1 MGNLLQ
7 DIRYAL
13 RTLAKTPAFTLT
25 VVLVLA
31 LGIGANSTIFSVVNG
46 VLLRP
51 LPYPEPGR
59 LVMIWEDYQRVGGP
73 AREWTNPADFN
84 DWRTMSASFAE
95 MFAANDWSPTLTGE
109 GEPEL
114 LNAAVATQGMFATLG
129 VQPALGRGFREE
141 EDKPGAAR
149 VVLLSDGL
157 WKRRFGGRPEA
168 IGRVLMLSG
177 NAATIIGVMPAGFRF
192 PVVSNAEI
200 WSPMQAAPTSGR
212 GGAFVRVVGR
222 LKPGVELASAQ
233 AEMDT
238 IAARIARAN
247 PETNNKIGVTLV
259 GLQTDMARPV
269 REALLVLLG
278 AVGFVLLIACA
289 NVANLL
295 LARATARQ
303 REIAIRVALG
313 ASRARLARQL
323 LTESLLLSGAGAAL
337 GLTLAWWGAD
347 WLAAGDP
354 AGLAQSFD
362 LRVDYSVAAFA
373 LVLALG
379 TGLLFGL
386 APAMQAVR
394 TGPNEALQEGA
405 RGSSGRSNRVRSA
418 LVVAEVAL
426 SLVLLVGAGLLL
438 KSFASLLRTSP
449 GFNPQNV
456 LTVSLTLPQV
466 KYPEAAQSAQF
477 YSRLLERVRAMPG
490 VRAVAAIN
498 NLPLGGTNSDTNFVI
513 EGRPAPRQGEMQG
526 AWFSPVTTGYFQ
538 AMNIPVLQGR
548 PLDER
553 DHSQAPLAVVI
564 NEAMAR
570 RYWPGESPIGK
581 RIGTGRRSPTAP
593 TWWQVVGVV
602 GNVRAFTMESDEP
615 PTFYI
620 AHAQRPA
627 RRMNLVIRTA
637 GDPLAL
643 APALRSAVWELDRDL
658 AVPSIATLDAVVGS
672 SLAQRRFI
680 MVLLAGFS
688 AVALVMAA
696 VGLYGVMAYIVTQ
709 RTNEIGIRMAL
720 GAQPRDVLAL
730 VLRQGM
736 TLAGLGVAIGV
747 ALALAV
753 ARSMESL
760 VYDTSPRDPAT
771 IAAITATLA
780 LAALAACY
788 IPARRA
794 ARVDPLVALRHE

>member
-1 MGNLLQ
+1 MHNLMQ

-25 VVLVLA
+25 VVAVLA
-31 LGIGANSTIFSVVNG
+31 LGIGANSAIFSVVNG

-51 LPYPEPGR
+51 LPYPEPHR
-59 LVMIWEDYQRVGGP
+59 LAMIWADYQRLGGP
-73 AREWTNPADFN
+73 AREWTNPADFH
-84 DWRTMSASFAE
+84 DWRNMSQSFTE
-95 MFAANDWSPTLTGE
+95 MFAANNWAPTLTGE

-114 LNAAVATQGMFATLG
+114 LNGAVATHGMLATLG
-129 VQPALGRGFREE
+129 VPPALGRGFSEA
-141 EDKPGAAR
+141 EDKPGTAR

-157 WKRRFGGRPEA
+157 WKSRFGASPA
-168 IGRVLMLSG
+168 VIGRALTLSG
-177 NAATIIGVMPAGFRF
+177 SAATVIGVMPAGFRF
-192 PVVSNAEI
+192 PVAPNAEI
-200 WSPMQAAPTSGR
+200 WSPMQADPARGR
-212 GGAFVRVVGR
+212 GGAFIRVVGR
-222 LKPGVELASAQ
+222 LKPGVGKDSAQ
-233 AEMDT
+233 AEMTT
-238 IAARIARAN
+238 IAARVAQAN
-247 PETNNKIGVTLV
+247 PDTNTKVGVTLV
-259 GLQTDMARPV
+259 GLQADMARPV
-269 REALLVLLG
+269 RDALLVLLG

-313 ASRARLARQL
+313 ASRARIARQL

-337 GLTLAWWGAD
+337 GLALALWGAG

-354 AGLAQSFD
+354 AGLAQSFEMG
-362 LRVDYSVAAFA
+362 VDAGVVGFA
-373 LVLALG
+373 LALALG

-386 APAMQAVR
+386 APALQAVR
-394 TGPNEALQEGA
+394 TGPNEALKEGA
-405 RGSSGRSNRVRSA
+405 RGSSGGSHRLRSA

-456 LTVSLTLPQV
+456 LTVSLNLPQV
-466 KYPEAAQSAQF
+466 KYPEAAQSSQF
-477 YSRLLERVRAMPG
+477 YGRLMERVRAMPG
-490 VRAVAAIN
+490 VRAVAAVN
-498 NLPLGGTNSDTNFVI
+498 NLPLGSTNSDTNFII
-513 EGRPAPRQGEMQG
+513 EGRPPLAQDELQG
-526 AWFSPVTTGYFQ
+526 AWFSPVTAGYFQ

-548 PLDER
+548 ALDER
-553 DHSQAPLAVVI
+553 DHAQAPLAIVI

-570 RYWPGESPIGK
+570 RYWPGDSPIGK
-581 RIGTGRRSPTAP
+581 RIGTGRRSPTGP
-593 TWWQVVGVV
+593 TWWEVVGVV

-627 RRMNLVIRTA
+627 RRMNLVVRTE

-658 AVPSIATLDAVVGS
+658 AVPSIATLDAVVGR

-680 MVLLAGFS
+680 LVLLAGFS
-688 AVALVMAA
+688 GVALVMAA

-720 GAQPRDVLAL
+720 GAQPGNVLAL

-736 TLAGLGVAIGV
+736 TLAGIGMALGV

-771 IAAITATLA
+771 FAAIAAALA

-788 IPARRA
+788 FPARRA
-794 ARVDPLVALRHE
+794 ARVDPLVALRYE